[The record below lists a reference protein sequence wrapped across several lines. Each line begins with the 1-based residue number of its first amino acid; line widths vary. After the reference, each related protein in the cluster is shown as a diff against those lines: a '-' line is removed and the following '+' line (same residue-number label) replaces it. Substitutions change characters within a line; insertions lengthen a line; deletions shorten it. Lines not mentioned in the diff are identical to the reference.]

1 MATTLS
7 PAFVT
12 LFEAEVHQ
20 AYQGSATLRNV
31 ARMRTGVEGSTAKF
45 PILAKG
51 SASVRTPS
59 TDVVPLNATFSSVTA
74 TLTDYVASE
83 YSDIFNQA
91 KINFDERQELA
102 KLVGNAIGRREDQ
115 IIIDALI
122 AGSAGTTV
130 ANTVVTSGS
139 ASASDLNVGKIIDA
153 KKALDAKS
161 VPAEGRHLII
171 HANSLASLLA
181 DERAVSSDFA
191 QIQALTRGEVNQF
204 LNFTIHMIGDRDE
217 GGLPKDGSNDR
228 TCLAFHQSAIGCA
241 VGIPPKTEVNYIPE
255 KTSFLVTA
263 MYSAGAIV
271 IDANGLVD
279 ITCRES

>member
-20 AYQGSATLRNV
+20 AYQASATLRNV

-59 TDVVPLNATFSSVTA
+59 TDVVPLNGTFSSVTA

-115 IIIDALI
+115 IIIDAKIVNEKLN
-122 AGSAGTTV
+122 SFKFESTCHVNDKLV
-130 ANTVVTSGS
+130 A
-139 ASASDLNVGKIIDA
+139 
-153 KKALDAKS
+153 KA
-161 VPAEGRHLII
+161 EF
-171 HANSLASLLA
+171 LAS
-181 DERAVSSDFA
+181 
-191 QIQALTRGEVNQF
+191 
-204 LNFTIHMIGDRDE
+204 MIKR
-217 GGLPKDGSNDR
+217 
-228 TCLAFHQSAIGCA
+228 
-241 VGIPPKTEVNYIPE
+241 
-255 KTSFLVTA
+255 
-263 MYSAGAIV
+263 
-271 IDANGLVD
+271 
-279 ITCRES
+279 

>member
-59 TDVVPLNATFSSVTA
+59 TDVVPLNGTFSSVTA
-74 TLTDYVASE
+74 TLVDYVASE

-122 AGSAGTTV
+122 ADSACTTV

-139 ASASDLNVGKIIDA
+139 GSASDLNVGKIIEA
-153 KKALDAKS
+153 KKGMDAKS
-161 VPAEGRHLII
+161 VPPTDRHMII
-171 HANSLASLLA
+171 HANSLASLLG
-181 DERAVSSDFA
+181 DERAISADFA
-191 QIQALTRGEVNQF
+191 QVQALVRGEVNSF
-204 LNFTIHMIGDRDE
+204 MGFEIHMIGDRDE

-228 TCLAFHQSAIGCA
+228 TCLAFHRDAIGCA

>member
-20 AYQGSATLRNV
+20 AYQSSATLRNV

-59 TDVVPLNATFSSVTA
+59 TDVVPLNGTFSSVTA

-122 AGSAGTTV
+122 AGSAGSTV
-130 ANTVVTSGS
+130 ANTVQTSGS
-139 ASASDLNVGKIIDA
+139 GASDLNVGKIVSA

-161 VPAEGRHLII
+161 VPPTDRHMII
-171 HANSLASLLA
+171 HANSLASLLG
-181 DERAVSSDFA
+181 DERAISADFA
-191 QIQALTRGEVNQF
+191 QVQALVRGEVNSF
-204 LNFTIHMIGDRDE
+204 MGFTIHMIGDRDE
-217 GGLPKDGSNDR
+217 GGLPKDGSSDR
-228 TCLAFHQSAIGCA
+228 TCLAFHRDAIGCA

>member
-20 AYQGSATLRNV
+20 AYQSSATLRNV

-59 TDVVPLNATFSSVTA
+59 TDVVPLNGTFSSVTA

-139 ASASDLNVGKIIDA
+139 GSASDLNVGKIIEA
-153 KKALDAKS
+153 KKGMDAKS
-161 VPAEGRHLII
+161 VPPTDRHMII
-171 HANSLASLLA
+171 HANSLASLLG
-181 DERAVSSDFA
+181 DERAISADFA
-191 QIQALTRGEVNQF
+191 QVQALVRGEVNSF
-204 LNFTIHMIGDRDE
+204 MGFTMHMIGDRDE

-228 TCLAFHQSAIGCA
+228 TCLAFHRDAIGCA

>member
-59 TDVVPLNATFSSVTA
+59 TDVVPLNGTFSSVTA

-139 ASASDLNVGKIIDA
+139 ASASDLNVGKIIEA
-153 KKALDAKS
+153 KKGLDAKS
-161 VPAEGRHLII
+161 VPPTDRHMII
-171 HANSLASLLA
+171 HANSLASLLG
-181 DERAVSSDFA
+181 DERAISADFA
-191 QIQALTRGEVNQF
+191 QVQALVRGEVNSF
-204 LNFTIHMIGDRDE
+204 MGFTMHMIGDRDE

-228 TCLAFHQSAIGCA
+228 TCLAFHRDAIGCA

>member
-20 AYQGSATLRNV
+20 AYQSSAILRNV

-59 TDVVPLNATFSSVTA
+59 TDVVPLNGTFSSVTA
-74 TLTDYVASE
+74 TLVDYVASE
-83 YSDIFNQA
+83 YSDIFTQA

-139 ASASDLNVGKIIDA
+139 ASASDLNVGKIIEA
-153 KKALDAKS
+153 KKGMDAKS
-161 VPAEGRHLII
+161 VPPTDRHMII
-171 HANSLASLLA
+171 HANSLASLLG
-181 DERAVSSDFA
+181 DERAISADFA
-191 QIQALTRGEVNQF
+191 QVQALVRGEVNSF
-204 LNFTIHMIGDRDE
+204 MGFTMHMIGDRDE

-228 TCLAFHQSAIGCA
+228 TCLAFHRDAIGCA

-263 MYSAGAIV
+263 LYSAGAIV

>member
-12 LFEAEVHQ
+12 LFEAEGHQ
-20 AYQGSATLRNV
+20 AYQSSATLRNV

-59 TDVVPLNATFSSVTA
+59 TDVVPLNGTFSSVTA

-91 KINFDERQELA
+91 KIYFDERQELA
-102 KLVGNAIGRREDQ
+102 NLVGNAIGRREDQ

-122 AGSAGTTV
+122 AGSAGTSV

-139 ASASDLNVGKIIDA
+139 GSASDLNVGKIIEA
-153 KKALDAKS
+153 KKGMDAKS
-161 VPAEGRHLII
+161 VPPTDRHMII
-171 HANSLASLLA
+171 HANSLASLLG
-181 DERAVSSDFA
+181 DERAISADFA
-191 QIQALTRGEVNQF
+191 QVQALVRGEVNSFMGFQ
-204 LNFTIHMIGDRDE
+204 IHMIGDRDE

-228 TCLAFHQSAIGCA
+228 TCLAFHRDAIGCA

>member
-12 LFEAEVHQ
+12 LFEAEIHQ

-59 TDVVPLNATFSSVTA
+59 TDVVPLNGTFSSVTA

-139 ASASDLNVGKIIDA
+139 GSASDLNVGKIIEA
-153 KKALDAKS
+153 KKGMDAKS
-161 VPAEGRHLII
+161 VPPTDRHMII
-171 HANSLASLLA
+171 HANSLASLLG
-181 DERAVSSDFA
+181 DERAISADFA
-191 QIQALTRGEVNQF
+191 QVQALVRGEVNSF
-204 LNFTIHMIGDRDE
+204 MGFEIHMIGDRDE

-228 TCLAFHQSAIGCA
+228 TCLAFHRDAIGCA

-255 KTSFLVTA
+255 NTSFLVTA

>member
-20 AYQGSATLRNV
+20 AYQSSATLRNV

-59 TDVVPLNATFSSVTA
+59 TDVVPLNGTFSSVTA

-139 ASASDLNVGKIIDA
+139 GSASDLNVGKIIEA
-153 KKALDAKS
+153 KKGMDAKS
-161 VPAEGRHLII
+161 VPPTDRHMII
-171 HANSLASLLA
+171 HANSLASLLG
-181 DERAVSSDFA
+181 DERAISADFA
-191 QIQALTRGEVNQF
+191 QVQALVRGEVNSF
-204 LNFTIHMIGDRDE
+204 MGFTIHMIGDRDE

-228 TCLAFHQSAIGCA
+228 TCLAFHRDAIGCA

>member
-20 AYQGSATLRNV
+20 AYQSSAILRNV

-59 TDVVPLNATFSSVTA
+59 TDVVPLNGTFSSVTA

-139 ASASDLNVGKIIDA
+139 ASASDLNVGKIIEA
-153 KKALDAKS
+153 KKGMDAKS
-161 VPAEGRHLII
+161 VPPTDRHMII
-171 HANSLASLLA
+171 HANSLASLLG
-181 DERAVSSDFA
+181 DERAISADFA
-191 QIQALTRGEVNQF
+191 QVQALVRGEVNSF
-204 LNFTIHMIGDRDE
+204 MGFEIHMIGDRDE

-228 TCLAFHQSAIGCA
+228 TCLAFHRDAIGCA

>member
-1 MATTLS
+1 
-7 PAFVT
+7 
-12 LFEAEVHQ
+12 
-20 AYQGSATLRNV
+20 
-31 ARMRTGVEGSTAKF
+31 
-45 PILAKG
+45 
-51 SASVRTPS
+51 
-59 TDVVPLNATFSSVTA
+59 VPLNGTFSSVTA
-74 TLTDYVASE
+74 TLVDYVASE

-139 ASASDLNVGKIIDA
+139 ASASDLNVGKIIEA
-153 KKALDAKS
+153 KKGLDAKS
-161 VPAEGRHLII
+161 VPPTDRHMII
-171 HANSLASLLA
+171 HANSLASLLG
-181 DERAVSSDFA
+181 DERAISADFA
-191 QIQALTRGEVNQF
+191 QVQALVRGEVNSF
-204 LNFTIHMIGDRDE
+204 MGFTMHMIGDRDE

-228 TCLAFHQSAIGCA
+228 TCLAFHRDAIGCA

>member
-20 AYQGSATLRNV
+20 AYQASATLRNV
-31 ARMRTGVEGSTAKF
+31 ACMRTGVEGSTAKF

-59 TDVVPLNATFSSVTA
+59 TDVVPLNGTFSSVTA
-74 TLTDYVASE
+74 TLVDYVASE

-139 ASASDLNVGKIIDA
+139 ASASDLNVGKIIA
-153 KKALDAKS
+153 TKKGMDAKS
-161 VPAEGRHLII
+161 VPPTDRHMII
-171 HANSLASLLA
+171 HANSLASLLG
-181 DERAVSSDFA
+181 DERAISADFA
-191 QIQALTRGEVNQF
+191 QVQALVRGEVNSF
-204 LNFTIHMIGDRDE
+204 MGFTIHMIGDRDE

-228 TCLAFHQSAIGCA
+228 TCLAFHRDAIGCA

>member
-20 AYQGSATLRNV
+20 AYQSSATLRNV

-45 PILAKG
+45 PILAIG

-59 TDVVPLNATFSSVTA
+59 TDVVPLNGTFSSVTA

-139 ASASDLNVGKIIDA
+139 GSASDLNVGKIIEA
-153 KKALDAKS
+153 KKGMDAKS
-161 VPAEGRHLII
+161 VPPTDRHMII
-171 HANSLASLLA
+171 HANSLASLLG
-181 DERAVSSDFA
+181 DERAISADFA
-191 QIQALTRGEVNQF
+191 QVQALVRGEVNSFMGFQ
-204 LNFTIHMIGDRDE
+204 IHMIGDRDE

-228 TCLAFHQSAIGCA
+228 TCLAFHRDAIGCA

>member
-20 AYQGSATLRNV
+20 AYQSSAILRNV

-59 TDVVPLNATFSSVTA
+59 TDVVPLNGTFSSVTA

-139 ASASDLNVGKIIDA
+139 ASASDLNVGKIIEA
-153 KKALDAKS
+153 KKGMDAKS
-161 VPAEGRHLII
+161 VPPTDRHMII
-171 HANSLASLLA
+171 HANSLASLLG
-181 DERAVSSDFA
+181 DERAISADFA
-191 QIQALTRGEVNQF
+191 QVQALVRGEVNSFMGFQ
-204 LNFTIHMIGDRDE
+204 IHMIGDRDE

-228 TCLAFHQSAIGCA
+228 TCLAFHRDAIGCA

>member
-20 AYQGSATLRNV
+20 AYQSSATLRNV

-59 TDVVPLNATFSSVTA
+59 TDVVPLNGTFSSVTA

-139 ASASDLNVGKIIDA
+139 GSASDLNVGKIISA
-153 KKALDAKS
+153 KKGMDAKS
-161 VPAEGRHLII
+161 VPPTDRHMII
-171 HANSLASLLA
+171 HANSLASLLG
-181 DERAVSSDFA
+181 DERAISADFA
-191 QIQALTRGEVNQF
+191 QVQALVRGEVNSFMGFQ
-204 LNFTIHMIGDRDE
+204 IHMIGDRDE

-228 TCLAFHQSAIGCA
+228 TCLAFHRDAIGCA

>member
-20 AYQGSATLRNV
+20 AYQSSATLRNV

-59 TDVVPLNATFSSVTA
+59 TDVVPLNGTFSSVTA

-139 ASASDLNVGKIIDA
+139 GSASDLNVGKILEA
-153 KKALDAKS
+153 KKGMDAKS
-161 VPAEGRHLII
+161 VPPTDRHMII
-171 HANSLASLLA
+171 HANSLASLLG
-181 DERAVSSDFA
+181 DERAISADFA
-191 QIQALTRGEVNQF
+191 QVQALVRGEVNSFMGFQ
-204 LNFTIHMIGDRDE
+204 IHMIGDRDE

-228 TCLAFHQSAIGCA
+228 TCLAFHRDAIGCA

>member
-20 AYQGSATLRNV
+20 AYQSSAILRNV

-59 TDVVPLNATFSSVTA
+59 TDVVPLNGTFSSVTA

-139 ASASDLNVGKIIDA
+139 GSASDLNVGKIIEA
-153 KKALDAKS
+153 KKGMDAKS
-161 VPAEGRHLII
+161 VPPTDRHMII
-171 HANSLASLLA
+171 HANSLASLLG
-181 DERAVSSDFA
+181 DERAISADFA
-191 QIQALTRGEVNQF
+191 QVQALVRGEVNSF
-204 LNFTIHMIGDRDE
+204 MGFTIHMIGDRDE

-228 TCLAFHQSAIGCA
+228 TCLAFHRDAIGCA

>member
-20 AYQGSATLRNV
+20 AYQSSATLRNV

-59 TDVVPLNATFSSVTA
+59 TDVVPHNGTFSSVTA

-139 ASASDLNVGKIIDA
+139 GSASDLNVGKIIEA
-153 KKALDAKS
+153 KKGMDAKS
-161 VPAEGRHLII
+161 VPPTDRHMII
-171 HANSLASLLA
+171 HANSLASLLG
-181 DERAVSSDFA
+181 DERAISADFA
-191 QIQALTRGEVNQF
+191 QVQALVRGEVNSF
-204 LNFTIHMIGDRDE
+204 MGFTMHMIGDRDE

-228 TCLAFHQSAIGCA
+228 TCLAFHRDAIGCA

>member
-20 AYQGSATLRNV
+20 AYQSSAILRNV

-51 SASVRTPS
+51 SASIRTPS
-59 TDVVPLNATFSSVTA
+59 TDVVPLNGTFSSVTA

-122 AGSAGTTV
+122 AGSAGSTV
-130 ANTVVTSGS
+130 ANTVVTTGS
-139 ASASDLNVGKIIDA
+139 AGASDLNVGKIIEA
-153 KKALDAKS
+153 KKGLDAKS
-161 VPAEGRHLII
+161 VPPTDRHMII
-171 HANSLASLLA
+171 HANSLASLLG
-181 DERAVSSDFA
+181 DERAISADFA
-191 QIQALTRGEVNQF
+191 QVQALVRGEVNSF
-204 LNFTIHMIGDRDE
+204 MGFTMHMIGDRDE

-228 TCLAFHQSAIGCA
+228 TCLAFHRDAIGCA

>member
-59 TDVVPLNATFSSVTA
+59 TDVVPLNGTFSSVTA

-139 ASASDLNVGKIIDA
+139 ASASDLNVGKIIEA
-153 KKALDAKS
+153 KKGMDAKS
-161 VPAEGRHLII
+161 VPPTDRHMII
-171 HANSLASLLA
+171 HANSLASLLG
-181 DERAVSSDFA
+181 DERAISADFA
-191 QIQALTRGEVNQF
+191 QVQALVRGEVNSFMGFQ
-204 LNFTIHMIGDRDE
+204 IHMIGDRDE

-228 TCLAFHQSAIGCA
+228 TCLAFHRDAIGCA

>member
-20 AYQGSATLRNV
+20 AYQSSATLRNV

-59 TDVVPLNATFSSVTA
+59 TDVVPLNGTFSSVTA

-139 ASASDLNVGKIIDA
+139 GSASDLNVGKIIEA
-153 KKALDAKS
+153 KKGMDAKS
-161 VPAEGRHLII
+161 VPPTDRHMII
-171 HANSLASLLA
+171 HANSLASLLG
-181 DERAVSSDFA
+181 DERAISGDF
-191 QIQALTRGEVNQF
+191 QNIKALVAGELNTMMGFQF
-204 LNFTIHMIGDRDE
+204 HILGDRDE
-217 GGLPKDGSNDR
+217 GGLSIDGSNDR
-228 TCLAFHQSAIGCA
+228 TCFAFHQSALGVA
-241 VGIPPKTEVNYIPE
+241 VGVPASTEINYIAE

-263 MYSAGAIV
+263 KLSMGSIAIDTDG
-271 IDANGLVD
+271 IVD
-279 ITCRES
+279 VVCREA

>member
-20 AYQGSATLRNV
+20 AYQSSATLRNV

-59 TDVVPLNATFSSVTA
+59 TDVVPLNGTFSSVTA

-130 ANTVVTSGS
+130 ANTVVTTGN
-139 ASASDLNVGKIIDA
+139 ATASDLNVGKIIGA
-153 KKALDAKS
+153 KKAMDAKS
-161 VPAEGRHLII
+161 VPPTDRHMII
-171 HANSLASLLA
+171 HANSLASLLG
-181 DERAVSSDFA
+181 DERAISADFA
-191 QIQALTRGEVNQF
+191 QVQALVRGEVNSFMGFQ
-204 LNFTIHMIGDRDE
+204 IHMIGDRDE

-228 TCLAFHQSAIGCA
+228 TCLAFHRDAIGCA

>member
-20 AYQGSATLRNV
+20 AYQSSAILRNV

-59 TDVVPLNATFSSVTA
+59 TDVVPLNGTFSSVTA
-74 TLTDYVASE
+74 TLVDYVASE

-139 ASASDLNVGKIIDA
+139 ASASDLNVGKIIEA
-153 KKALDAKS
+153 KKGLDAKS
-161 VPAEGRHLII
+161 VPPTDRHMII

-181 DERAVSSDFA
+181 DERAVSADFA
-191 QIQALTRGEVNQF
+191 QIQALVRGEVNSFMGFQ
-204 LNFTIHMIGDRDE
+204 IHMIGDRDE

-228 TCLAFHQSAIGCA
+228 TCLAFHRDAIGCA

>member
-20 AYQGSATLRNV
+20 AYQSSATLRNV

-59 TDVVPLNATFSSVTA
+59 TDVVPLNGTFSSVTA

-139 ASASDLNVGKIIDA
+139 ASASDLNVGKIIEA
-153 KKALDAKS
+153 KKGMDAKS
-161 VPAEGRHLII
+161 VPPTDRHMII
-171 HANSLASLLA
+171 HANSLASLLG
-181 DERAVSSDFA
+181 DERAISADFA
-191 QIQALTRGEVNQF
+191 QVQALVRGEVDSF
-204 LNFTIHMIGDRDE
+204 MGFTMHMIGDRDE

-228 TCLAFHQSAIGCA
+228 TCLAFHRDAIGCA

>member
-20 AYQGSATLRNV
+20 AYQSSAILRNV

-59 TDVVPLNATFSSVTA
+59 TDVVPLNGTFSSVTA
-74 TLTDYVASE
+74 TLVDYVASE

-139 ASASDLNVGKIIDA
+139 ASASDLNVGKIIEA
-153 KKALDAKS
+153 KKGMDAKS
-161 VPAEGRHLII
+161 VPPTDRHMII
-171 HANSLASLLA
+171 HANSLASLLG
-181 DERAVSSDFA
+181 DERAISADFA
-191 QIQALTRGEVNQF
+191 QVQALVRGEVNSF
-204 LNFTIHMIGDRDE
+204 MGFEIHMIGDRDE

-228 TCLAFHQSAIGCA
+228 TCLAFHRDAIGCA

>member
-7 PAFVT
+7 PAFVP

-20 AYQGSATLRNV
+20 AYQSSAILRNV

-51 SASVRTPS
+51 SASIRTPS
-59 TDVVPLNATFSSVTA
+59 TDVVPLNGTFSSVTA

-139 ASASDLNVGKIIDA
+139 ASASDLNVGKIIEA
-153 KKALDAKS
+153 KKGMDAKS
-161 VPAEGRHLII
+161 VPPTDRHMII
-171 HANSLASLLA
+171 HANSLASLLG
-181 DERAVSSDFA
+181 DERAISADFA
-191 QIQALTRGEVNQF
+191 QVQALVRGEVHSFMGFQ
-204 LNFTIHMIGDRDE
+204 IHMIGDRDE

-228 TCLAFHQSAIGCA
+228 TCLAFHRDAIGCA

>member
-20 AYQGSATLRNV
+20 AYQSSAILRNV

-59 TDVVPLNATFSSVTA
+59 TDVVPLNGTFSSVTA
-74 TLTDYVASE
+74 TLVDYVASE

-139 ASASDLNVGKIIDA
+139 ASASDLNVGKIIEA
-153 KKALDAKS
+153 KKGMDAKS
-161 VPAEGRHLII
+161 VPPTDRHMII
-171 HANSLASLLA
+171 HANSLASLLG
-181 DERAVSSDFA
+181 DERAISADFA
-191 QIQALTRGEVNQF
+191 QVQASVRGEVNSFMGFQ
-204 LNFTIHMIGDRDE
+204 IHMIGDRDE

-228 TCLAFHQSAIGCA
+228 TCLAFHRDAIGCA

>member
-20 AYQGSATLRNV
+20 AYQSSAILRNV

-59 TDVVPLNATFSSVTA
+59 TDVVPLNGTFSSVTA
-74 TLTDYVASE
+74 TLVDYVASE

-139 ASASDLNVGKIIDA
+139 ASASDLNVGKIIEA
-153 KKALDAKS
+153 KKGMDAKS
-161 VPAEGRHLII
+161 VPPTDRHMII
-171 HANSLASLLA
+171 HANSLASLLG
-181 DERAVSSDFA
+181 DERAISADFA
-191 QIQALTRGEVNQF
+191 QVQALVRGEVNSF
-204 LNFTIHMIGDRDE
+204 MGFTMHMIGDRDE

-228 TCLAFHQSAIGCA
+228 TCLAFHRDAIGCA

>member
-59 TDVVPLNATFSSVTA
+59 TDVVPLNGTFSSVTA

-139 ASASDLNVGKIIDA
+139 GSASDLNVGKIIEA
-153 KKALDAKS
+153 KKGMDAKS
-161 VPAEGRHLII
+161 VPPTDRHMII
-171 HANSLASLLA
+171 HANSLASLLG
-181 DERAVSSDFA
+181 DERAISADFA
-191 QIQALTRGEVNQF
+191 QVQALVRGEVNSF
-204 LNFTIHMIGDRDE
+204 MGFTIHMIGDRDE

-228 TCLAFHQSAIGCA
+228 TCLAFHRDAIGCA